1 VDERTD
7 IIDALRHSSFEMLMA
22 AAGKWCSHALGDV
35 LMALLTDSPDAA
47 DVRQGAAR
55 VAKVQLR
62 DPDTR
67 SRRETGVLGARP
79 MFPDGAH
86 ATSAVNR
93 PLTQDQKLL
102 ADRTVNVR
110 FWSKNPGFVVHG
122 GALSRDFTLKS

>member
-79 MFPDGAH
+79 MFPDGAQQVLASRGQTT
-86 ATSAVNR
+86 ATSPR
-93 PLTQDQKLL
+93 SSTGDQ
-102 ADRTVNVR
+102 
-110 FWSKNPGFVVHG
+110 
-122 GALSRDFTLKS
+122 TLGSA